1 MTDLESFAF
10 GDSPALADEL
20 LALVL
25 AGKKT
30 ATCWA
35 ASEGGKGVE
44 IGKRWIVKDGQGR
57 ARAVVE
63 TVELTRRRFK
73 KVDAAFAFDEGEG
86 DRSLGWWRRAHT
98 NYFTRRG
105 EFAPGMEVYCE
116 RFRLVE
122 VIDAK
127 LRRPVPSRYPSPALQ
142 EKAAGAGRRMRAL
155 FTPRRIPC
163 AKCLGRRGGR

>member
-1 MTDLESFAF
+1 MTDLETFAF

-86 DRSLGWWRRAHT
+86 TGRLAGGGARIRIISPDEASLRRAW
-98 NYFTRRG
+98 
-105 EFAPGMEVYCE
+105 
-116 RFRLVE
+116 RFIASGSGL
-122 VIDAK
+122 
-127 LRRPVPSRYPSPALQ
+127 LRSSTPNDGGRYPHAARYPSPALR
-142 EKAAGAGRRMRAL
+142 EKVAGASRPDEGPLHPSTNSLREMPWA
-155 FTPRRIPC
+155 
-163 AKCLGRRGGR
+163 

>member
-35 ASEGGKGVE
+35 ASEGGKGVD

-86 DRSLGWWRRAHT
+86 TGRLAGGGARIRIISPDEASLRRAW
-98 NYFTRRG
+98 
-105 EFAPGMEVYCE
+105 
-116 RFRLVE
+116 RFIASGSGLLRSSTPN
-122 VIDAK
+122 DAG
-127 LRRPVPSRYPSPALQ
+127 RRPQPGALTFSRSR
-142 EKAAGAGRRMRAL
+142 EKAAGASRPDEGPLHPSTNSLREMPWA
-155 FTPRRIPC
+155 
-163 AKCLGRRGGR
+163 